1 MNESRKRKI
10 RRYALIAFVA
20 AIAGFILWN
29 MHHANEV
36 YERYVQ
42 SSIAAEAAIA
52 RSEASLGRR

>member
-1 MNESRKRKI
+1 MRKLQKRKI
-10 RRYALIAFVA
+10 KRLALAAFVA

-36 YERYVQ
+36 YEKYVQ
-42 SSIAAEAAIA
+42 TAIDAEIAIA